1 MFVCYIFFA
10 EELADLLHN
19 LQASE
24 QVTCQVWL
32 ALVAANMAGSD
43 LTEMIIGYTREAQ
56 TGRMAF
62 EDDLS
67 GHR

>member
-1 MFVCYIFFA
+1 MFVCYIFFG

-32 ALVAANMAGSD
+32 AWLQ
-43 LTEMIIGYTREAQ
+43 Q
-56 TGRMAF
+56 TGQEAI
-62 EDDLS
+62 
-67 GHR
+67 